1 MAIRGT
7 TNLGAGSRFGL
18 DHREGRS
25 QADRCEVSYACRSGH
40 SFTITLAAD
49 APAPDEWDCRCG
61 RTGHQAGTPVP
72 ASDEDLPAR
81 HRDSTRAGNAR
92 TAALRGPARTPWIM
106 LTERRSRQELQALLD
121 ERLDLLRSGRLRPDG
136 TRR

>member
-7 TNLGAGSRFGL
+7 ANLGASSHYGL

-25 QADRCEVSYACRSGH
+25 QADRCEVGYTCPSGH

-49 APAPDEWDCRCG
+49 ASAPDQWDCRCG
-61 RTGHQAGTPVP
+61 RTGHQAGTP
-72 ASDEDLPAR
+72 ASATDEDLPAR
-81 HRDSTRAGNAR
+81 HRDSTRARTAR
-92 TAALRGPARTPWIM
+92 TAALPGPPRTPWIM